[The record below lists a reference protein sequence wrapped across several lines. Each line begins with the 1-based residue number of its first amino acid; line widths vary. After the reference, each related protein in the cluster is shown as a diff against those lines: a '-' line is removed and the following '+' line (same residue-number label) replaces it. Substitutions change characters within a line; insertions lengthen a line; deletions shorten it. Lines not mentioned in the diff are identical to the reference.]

1 MRHFNYFE
9 NGGPA
14 PSSCL
19 SCGNPKKLFDL
30 GREIPVA
37 GGMAQL
43 CFTCVSELATM
54 IGYTE
59 KAPIEAEIAAARGII
74 KTLEEQLAEVPNQVD
89 GLINGI
95 RSSVTDFIFAVSY
108 SDNPSEPETISDV
121 SSPDSGVDK
130 ASKAPAGQRKAPS
143 KPASE

>member
-19 SCGNPKKLFDL
+19 SCGNPKQLFDL

-37 GGMAQL
+37 GGMAQV
-43 CFTCVSELATM
+43 CRTCVIELAAAV
-54 IGYTE
+54 GYIE
-59 KAPIEAEIAAARGII
+59 AAPIQAIVKSAKEDIARLEQEIQKI
-74 KTLEEQLAEVPNQVD
+74 PNLVD

-95 RSSVTDFIFAVSY
+95 RSSVTDFIFAISY
-108 SDNPSEPETISDV
+108 SDNPSEPEVVSDISV
-121 SSPDSGVDK
+121 SDSGEHQ
-130 ASKAPAGQRKAPS
+130 ASKAAAGQRKTSS
-143 KPASE
+143 KSISE